1 MEETPKIVRLRWNV
15 GDSWNKSFTEQ
26 EKKKEKISEALEIG
40 KRPSW
45 VSLSTE
51 TSVVSCKGIWIPK
64 SGEKSGILGF
74 GIRNTAQ
81 GIRNPLTIKIHNPS
95 STEKETGNPLPDIW
109 NLRRGI
115 LIGSTTEQKN
125 GFAQI
130 CSLQICRKS
139 VNTEE

>member
-1 MEETPKIVRLRWNV
+1 MWVIRGTRVSLSRK
-15 GDSWNKSFTEQ
+15 
-26 EKKKEKISEALEIG
+26 KKKETILEALEIG

-95 STEKETGNPLPDIW
+95 STEKETGNPLPDIR
-109 NLRRGI
+109 NLRHGI